1 MGLKTIL
8 DSIDDLPEE
17 HRAFYVE
24 EGDKFVLDLEGIDDH
39 PKVRG
44 LVTANRENVRKRDQ
58 YKAEVESLRARLDG
72 LPDEFD
78 AEAYE
83 ALKQQAEGKE
93 PPKTDE
99 QVTRVRE
106 QLERKHQADLAKK
119 DERISALEGSLRRAA
134 IDEGLSKALDEASI
148 DAKHKPKLISYLK
161 DIGNIKIEEADGEF
175 RAVVETD
182 MGPTSLSRFVSDWAG
197 TDDGKDYVAKAP
209 PMDAPGSKGKGGTG
223 EKNPWASDSHNLTRQ
238 GELVRADPD
247 KARQFMRAAGLS
259 DSQIS
264 QRIGA

>member
-8 DSIDDLPEE
+8 DSIEDLPEE

-24 EGDKFVLDLEGIDDH
+24 DGDKFVLDLDGIDDH

-58 YKAEVESLRARLDG
+58 YKAEVEGLKARIDG
-72 LPDEFD
+72 LPDDFD

-106 QLERKHQADLAKK
+106 QLERKHKADLDKK
-119 DERISALEGSLRRAA
+119 DEEIAALRGTIGKVT
-134 IDEGLSKALDEASI
+134 IDDGLSKAMDDASI
-148 DAKHKPKLISYLK
+148 DPKHKAKLIPYLK
-161 DIGNIKIEEADGEF
+161 AIGAIKLEEDGSNF
-175 RAVVETD
+175 QAVVETD
-182 MGPTSLSRFVSDWAG
+182 MGPLSLAKFVQDWAAS
-197 TDDGKDYVAKAP
+197 DDGKDYVAKP
-209 PMDAPGSKGKGGTG
+209 SGPDAKGNNGRGGTG

-238 GELVRADPD
+238 GELVRTDPD